1 MLARAGQGLA
11 ALVAIVCIAGCGAR
25 SPSAQV
31 SNGVFMNESLG
42 VALTGTGVSPAA
54 FTTALT
60 NLISAAPARGVNI
73 SVSPDY
79 ASRSGTRA
87 IGTARFLAALDDAA
101 EKARALARHAG
112 LTLGEVESI
121 AEGYAG
127 APSRPDGQA
136 LKGSMPSM
144 TANTVQ
150 TSLNGPVVI
159 AVVYRVA
166 GGDPGRT
173 ISVLGLA
180 SDAATPQAFG
190 NASSGQF
197 RININARGSDLK
209 DAAALVERYES
220 LVHKAAA
227 QAGLRDAAITKMEFS
242 FNIN

>member
-25 SPSAQV
+25 SASAQV
-31 SNGVFMNESLG
+31 SNGFHERVVGRRAHRHRG
-42 VALTGTGVSPAA
+42 VAG
-54 FTTALT
+54 
-60 NLISAAPARGVNI
+60 
-73 SVSPDY
+73 SVHDGSDQFDL
-79 ASRSGTRA
+79 SG
-87 IGTARFLAALDDAA
+87 
-101 EKARALARHAG
+101 ARARRQHLRVARLCVAFRHACNRDRTFFSRPRRRGREGARLARHAG

-227 QAGLRDAAITKMEFS
+227 QTGLRDAAITKMEFS